1 MGDEVRRMGDEVR
14 RMGSEV
20 RRLGD
25 EERSSAAR
33 CGRSENANGERVV
46 VPARCE
52 DYSGPLSERRRRTP
66 NPPTPKR
73 AHQARHAVQEARAG
87 GGERSPRTVRKQVG
101 RKTIAASQNSLAPI
115 T

>member
-46 VPARCE
+46 VPARFE
-52 DYSGPLSERRRRTP
+52 DYSGAPSERRRRTP
-66 NPPTPKR
+66 KSTN
-73 AHQARHAVQEARAG
+73 AAFEAKAA
-87 GGERSPRTVRKQVG
+87 VG
-101 RKTIAASQNSLAPI
+101 RHPLAPLTAVVLSRALGI
-115 T
+115 SALPTRTARSR